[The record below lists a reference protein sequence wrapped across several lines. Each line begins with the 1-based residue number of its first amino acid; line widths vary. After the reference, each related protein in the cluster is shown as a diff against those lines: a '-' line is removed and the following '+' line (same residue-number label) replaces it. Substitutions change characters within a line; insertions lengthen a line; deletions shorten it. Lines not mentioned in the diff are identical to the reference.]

1 MEKDP
6 SVIIEN
12 LAQELADLRID
23 AIKRDGWEAQNRIV
37 AVANKLK
44 LKYSDYEEYAMFHI
58 LIGST
63 PDEGKQFTKFD
74 FPEEDSIASF
84 IRSL

>member
-1 MEKDP
+1 MDKEPKVIMEN
-6 SVIIEN
+6 I
-12 LAQELADLRID
+12 AQELYNLRVS
-23 AIKRDGWEAQNRIV
+23 AIERDGWEAQDRIV
-37 AVANKLK
+37 AMANRLK
-44 LKYSDYEEYAMFHI
+44 LKYSDHEEYEMFHI

-74 FPEEDSIASF
+74 FPEEDSVASF